1 MEDQKERELKELQ
14 EKIMAKRQQIEFDI
28 TDMDLTTEYSSENNE
43 NPDVSEDFKN
53 VYDPAGNVIDP
64 GELKELS
71 SAESELIHLIDRLN
85 KLRNQ

>member
-1 MEDQKERELKELQ
+1 MEDQKEREIKELQ
-14 EKIMAKRQQIEFDI
+14 EKIMAKRQQIEFDK